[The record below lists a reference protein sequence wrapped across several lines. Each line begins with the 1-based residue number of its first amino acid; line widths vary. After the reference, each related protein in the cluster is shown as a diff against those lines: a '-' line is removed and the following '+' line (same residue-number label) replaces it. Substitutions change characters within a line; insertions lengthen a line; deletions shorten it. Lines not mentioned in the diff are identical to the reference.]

1 MKKLFLLVMVLGTSL
16 TIQAQEDWSVLNT
29 VFDDVYSLATEVG
42 KETDKVIA
50 HGNVISIVKT
60 TGTTSIQKKKDKS
73 VPVEFY
79 DYFLLTSTGRQIT
92 LTKMDTEKVIEKF
105 QKVLNRVKASLKE
118 DNSKEVQ
125 SILNSL

>member
-1 MKKLFLLVMVLGTSL
+1 MKKLFLLVMVLGTAL
-16 TIQAQEDWSVLNT
+16 TSQAQEDWSVLNS

-79 DYFLLTSTGRQIT
+79 DYFLLTSTGRQIS

-105 QKVLNRVKASLKE
+105 QKVLNRVKSSLKE

>member
-1 MKKLFLLVMVLGTSL
+1 MKKLFLLVMVLGTTL
-16 TIQAQEDWSVLNT
+16 TTQAQEDWSVLNE

-50 HGNVISIVKT
+50 HGNVISIVKS

-79 DYFLLTSTGRQIT
+79 DYFLLTSTGRQIA

-105 QKVLNRVKASLKE
+105 QKVLNRVKTSLKE